1 MGVLKILAN
10 SIYKPQIFAVI
21 AVVLL
26 SVIWGTN
33 VPYMKVALNFS
44 GPAEFAF
51 LRNFFGAIILFVI
64 LFFLKKPIFIKE
76 APKLFVLGIFQT
88 AGFTGFL
95 IWALMEGGA
104 SKTAVLTFTMPMWV
118 ALMSWPFLQEK
129 LTLWQWISVIICV
142 LGIIFVFNPLNIEN
156 NSTSTLLALASGFT
170 WACGAI
176 LSKRI
181 HFKFPKIDLLIMT
194 AWQMLWG
201 SIPLLVIAL
210 LIKNEPIIWNYSFL
224 SILCFNAIFVNAIAY
239 LLWFYALRQLQAST
253 VSMLAL
259 LTPISGAI
267 SAYFLLDE
275 VPNFSE
281 SIGFSLILSGLFLL
295 LFYKSKQSL
304 S

>member
-10 SIYKPQIFAVI
+10 NIYKPQIFAVI

-224 SILCFNAIFVNAIAY
+224 SILCFNAIFVNAVAY
-239 LLWFYALRQLQAST
+239 LLWFYALRHLQAST

-275 VPNFSE
+275 VPNFAE

>member
-1 MGVLKILAN
+1 LAN
-10 SIYKPQIFAVI
+10 NTYKPQIFAVI

-51 LRNFFGAIILFVI
+51 LRNFFGAIILFAI
-64 LFFLKKPIFIKE
+64 LLFLKKPIFIKE
-76 APKLFVLGIFQT
+76 APKLFILGIFQT

-129 LTLWQWISVIICV
+129 LTLWQWISVIICI

-181 HFKFPKIDLLIMT
+181 HVKFPKIDLLIMT

-210 LIKNEPIIWNYSFL
+210 LIKSEPIIWSYSFL

-239 LLWFYALRQLQAST
+239 LLWFYALRHLQAST

-259 LTPISGAI
+259 LTPIAGAI

-275 VPNFSE
+275 VPNFAE
-281 SIGFSLILSGLFLL
+281 SIGFFLILSGLFLL

>member
-1 MGVLKILAN
+1 MAN
-10 SIYKPQIFAVI
+10 NIYKSQIFAVI

-64 LFFLKKPIFIKE
+64 LLFLKKPIFIKK

-129 LTLWQWISVIICV
+129 LTLWQWISVVICI

-181 HFKFPKIDLLIMT
+181 HSKFPKIDLLIMT

-201 SIPLLVIAL
+201 SIPLFIIAV

-275 VPNFSE
+275 VPNFAE